1 MAYNQIK
8 SNHLTHCLHITNDI
22 DLLASAMLKH
32 PELETGIV
40 LLAGTGSI
48 AISYKIESGVPVR
61 TSRSGG
67 WGWILGDGGSGFD
80 LGRQGVQATLFA
92 LEATRIFKAS
102 SNPTTKG
109 LLNPFHLDIMRSL
122 GVPKKWIS
130 FDLLSHIL
138 KGNSDSFDDLKSKIA
153 GVALTVLN
161 AASSDSEAI
170 QIVNSGGE
178 ALVSTLSPRVRN
190 ACVTPEKSV
199 LILAGGLMKS
209 QMYRDIV
216 LWKMGREG
224 VHFPVVEIIE
234 DASVFG
240 VESLKTLA

>member
-80 LGRQGVQATLFA
+80 LRRKGVQATLSA
-92 LEATRIFKAS
+92 LKTARISPARS
-102 SNPTTKG
+102 DPTTKG
-109 LLNPFHLDIMRSL
+109 LLKPFDLDIMRSL
-122 GVPKKWIS
+122 GVPKKMDQ
-130 FDLLSHIL
+130 F
-138 KGNSDSFDDLKSKIA
+138 
-153 GVALTVLN
+153 
-161 AASSDSEAI
+161 
-170 QIVNSGGE
+170 
-178 ALVSTLSPRVRN
+178 
-190 ACVTPEKSV
+190 
-199 LILAGGLMKS
+199 
-209 QMYRDIV
+209 
-216 LWKMGREG
+216 
-224 VHFPVVEIIE
+224 
-234 DASVFG
+234 
-240 VESLKTLA
+240 